1 VLQILQDEV
10 KYEENLQTLL
20 EDIEKIG
27 GKK

>member
-1 VLQILQDEV
+1 MLKILQDEV
-10 KYEENLQTLL
+10 KHEKNFQTLL